1 MLNLASFNFKPVKG
15 EKLRD
20 LIWSVTMASKKS
32 GTIILQQF
40 SCVVNII
47 ADEHSNQPRVS
58 YSNRLGPR
66 PAMPEPQMHPYRV
79 IKRYGNISRCHGF
92 CEKFDKKKTTMI
104 LFRKELDWWP
114 DMYILR
120 GEWKKWRT
128 SKRNFYYCVK
138 LSCLM
143 NRRPTLR
150 RENVT
155 IICNGEDMKHA
166 KEAWSKF

>member
-1 MLNLASFNFKPVKG
+1 MV
-15 EKLRD
+15 
-20 LIWSVTMASKKS
+20 SKKS
-32 GTIILQQF
+32 ETVILQGF

-47 ADEHSNQPRVS
+47 ADEHNNRPGVS
-58 YSNRLGPR
+58 YLDVR

-79 IKRYGNISRCHGF
+79 IKRYGNISRCHG
-92 CEKFDKKKTTMI
+92 CHATFDKKKTTMI
-104 LFRKELDWWP
+104 LFRKEIDWWP

-120 GEWKKWRT
+120 GEWRKWRT

-150 RENVT
+150 KENGQLFVMERT
-155 IICNGEDMKHA
+155 SNLQKRLGVNFNLNHNQTKDYDMM
-166 KEAWSKF
+166 

>member
-1 MLNLASFNFKPVKG
+1 
-15 EKLRD
+15 
-20 LIWSVTMASKKS
+20 MASKKS

-40 SCVVNII
+40 SCVVNVI
-47 ADEHSNQPRVS
+47 ADEDSNQPRVS

-79 IKRYGNISRCHGF
+79 IKRYGNISRCHG
-92 CEKFDKKKTTMI
+92 CHATFDKKKTTMI

-128 SKRNFYYCVK
+128 SKRNFYYCVSS
-138 LSCLM
+138 SCLM
-143 NRRPTLR
+143 NRRPTLK

-155 IICNGEDMKHA
+155 VICNAEDINHA

>member
-1 MLNLASFNFKPVKG
+1 MLKLASFNFKPVKVK
-15 EKLRD
+15 KLLD

-40 SCVVNII
+40 SCVVNVI

-79 IKRYGNISRCHGF
+79 IKRYGNISRCHG
-92 CEKFDKKKTTMI
+92 CESKFDKKKTTMI
-104 LFRKELDWWP
+104 LFRKERDWWP
-114 DMYILR
+114 EVDKVR
-120 GEWKKWRT
+120 CTKQWKT

>member
-1 MLNLASFNFKPVKG
+1 
-15 EKLRD
+15 
-20 LIWSVTMASKKS
+20 MASKKS
-32 GTIILQQF
+32 ETVILQGF

-47 ADEHSNQPRVS
+47 ADEHNNRPGVS
-58 YSNRLGPR
+58 YLGVR
-66 PAMPEPQMHPYRV
+66 PAMPEPQMHPYQV
-79 IKRYGNISRCHGF
+79 IKRYGNISRCHG
-92 CEKFDKKKTTMI
+92 CHATFDKKKTTMI

-114 DMYILR
+114 DMYILS

-128 SKRNFYYCVK
+128 SKRNFYYCVS

-143 NRRPTLR
+143 NRRPTLK

-155 IICNGEDMKHA
+155 IICNGEDIELA